1 MPEPAPDLSPEQL
14 EALLKQIEQM
24 LERIW
29 NQLTPEQRARLEAIY
44 LQLRAAVQAAR
55 AGGPA
60 MARET
65 LLAILEKLQ
74 EFIGGLMREA
84 KSWFTRDQLR
94 WLVSRI
100 YEHIRA
106 MTPAPMAGAGGA
118 GAAAEAAG
126 AGGAAAGGLTLG
138 GILILILWILAA
150 ILGLVIWGFHVAE
163 EHDKLPTHVAG
174 PSCGNP
180 LPVATGLR
188 EWDISVG
195 TLNSWENLMAKMRKR
210 AAQYPCT
217 GACASGKCTGNPAV
231 MDFDQTRMFL
241 ATYSWARFDVYC
253 ECLT

>member
-14 EALLKQIEQM
+14 EKLLGEI
-24 LERIW
+24 ERILQRIW
-29 NQLTPEQRARLEAIY
+29 DSLTPEQKARLEAMY

-55 AGGPA
+55 TAGPA
-60 MARET
+60 AARET

-74 EFIGGLMREA
+74 EFIGALMREA
-84 KSWFTRDQLR
+84 KSWFARDQLR

-100 YEHIRA
+100 YEHMKAIGPSA
-106 MTPAPMAGAGGA
+106 GAGAAAAETAGAGGA
-118 GAAAEAAG
+118 GAV
-126 AGGAAAGGLTLG
+126 AGGLTLG
-138 GILILILWILAA
+138 GILILILWILGC
-150 ILGLVIWGFHVAE
+150 ILGLVMWGLHVADD
-163 EHDKLPTHVAG
+163 HDKTPTPVGG

-180 LPVATGLR
+180 LPVAQGLT

-210 AAQYPCT
+210 AAQYPCGS

-231 MDFDQTRMFL
+231 MDFDQTRMLF

-253 ECLT
+253 ECLTP